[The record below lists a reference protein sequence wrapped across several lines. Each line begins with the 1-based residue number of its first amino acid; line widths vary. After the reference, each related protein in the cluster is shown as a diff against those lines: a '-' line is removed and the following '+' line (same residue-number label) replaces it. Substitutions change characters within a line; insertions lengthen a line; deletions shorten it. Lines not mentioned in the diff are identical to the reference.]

1 MSTLL
6 FENVFSFKQPAAR
19 GLPSG
24 AAVGSHR
31 EASSRGKARD
41 GAEVCASSSLLA
53 VGRWGAKLT
62 PGQLPPSR
70 RWGLHPGFALHG
82 SERWP
87 DQDPF
92 LG

>member
-1 MSTLL
+1 MCFLL
-6 FENVFSFKQPAAR
+6 NSLQQGGFPLELQWAA
-19 GLPSG
+19 
-24 AAVGSHR
+24 SHR